1 MTKKTKVRTLVA
13 MLIAIVLG
21 GGYLIADKQEVK
33 KPGQRKSGRLRR
45 LPLKA
50 AFRQRVPPS
59 SATSAGARGPLGE
72 TAANR
77 RPPIGRTARG

>member
-33 KPGQRKSGRLRR
+33 NPGSGS
-45 LPLKA
+45 PAGFA
-50 AFRQRVPPS
+50 AFH
-59 SATSAGARGPLGE
+59 
-72 TAANR
+72 
-77 RPPIGRTARG
+77 